1 MATHS
6 VLIDH
11 TAPSVSHISVAVA
24 TITGL
29 HSAKLRV
36 LRITLHLA
44 HDKIMCFVTLL
55 HYNIQLS
62 LASALASTYHSY
74 KQTLGPFQHLQC
86 MLCSPTQIAAC
97 HRHLYLAQ
105 ARPHD
110 AVSICLVTLIM
121 IICKCIIGA
130 SLSEPH
136 TYVKYAT
143 AVRMCIYIYIY
154 IFIYLYICAVRHAV

>member
-1 MATHS
+1 MATHT

-44 HDKIMCFVTLL
+44 YDKIMCFVTLL

-74 KQTLGPFQHLQC
+74 KQTLGPFQHIHCPLY
-86 MLCSPTQIAAC
+86 SPTQIAAC

-110 AVSICLVTLIM
+110 AVSICLV
-121 IICKCIIGA
+121 
-130 SLSEPH
+130 SFPFLSE
-136 TYVKYAT
+136 
-143 AVRMCIYIYIY
+143 IYCSHNPSP
-154 IFIYLYICAVRHAV
+154 LPLPPQWSRVGM

>member
-1 MATHS
+1 MATHT

-44 HDKIMCFVTLL
+44 YDKIMCFVTLL

-74 KQTLGPFQHLQC
+74 KQTLGPFQHIHCPLY
-86 MLCSPTQIAAC
+86 SPTQIAAC
-97 HRHLYLAQ
+97 HRHLYVAQ

-110 AVSICLVTLIM
+110 AVSICLVQANTQFVS
-121 IICKCIIGA
+121 A
-130 SLSEPH
+130 S
-136 TYVKYAT
+136 TMYAMQSN
-143 AVRMCIYIYIY
+143 ANSCMPSAPLARSDSPP
-154 IFIYLYICAVRHAV
+154 

>member
-1 MATHS
+1 MATHT

-44 HDKIMCFVTLL
+44 YDKIMCFVTLL

-74 KQTLGPFQHLQC
+74 KQTLGPFQHIHCPLY
-86 MLCSPTQIAAC
+86 SPTQIAAC

-110 AVSICLVTLIM
+110 AVSICLVV
-121 IICKCIIGA
+121 IGA

-136 TYVKYAT
+136 VNVKYSER
-143 AVRMCIYIYIY
+143 VYIYIYIY
-154 IFIYLYICAVRHAV
+154 IVRRLRPRGQFMPGEKWTKWPPFA